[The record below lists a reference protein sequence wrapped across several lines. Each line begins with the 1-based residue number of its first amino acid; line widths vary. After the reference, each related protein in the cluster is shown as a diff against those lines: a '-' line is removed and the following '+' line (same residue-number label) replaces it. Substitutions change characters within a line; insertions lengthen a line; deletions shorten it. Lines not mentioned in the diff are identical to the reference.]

1 VTVAE
6 ALELMDARNGYVI
19 VGILQ
24 GEAKEGDILTS
35 WASAPM
41 PEGKYLLLTE
51 QATHGDW
58 EDQKQFLGIQSKMKH
73 VQHMAKFFKAVI
85 I

>member
-1 VTVAE
+1 MSVAE

-19 VGILQ
+19 VGILK
-24 GEAKEGDILTS
+24 GEAEEGDILSS

-51 QATHGDW
+51 QATLEDW
-58 EDQKQFLGIQSKMKH
+58 EDQERFLGIQSKSKH
-73 VQHMAKFFKAVI
+73 RQHMAKFFKAVVI
-85 I
+85 